1 MPEQT
6 VQDGEMLSI
15 SKTPAQ
21 DLNLHRIAGSASVSV
36 ADEGTHTPEE
46 TVTSTI
52 EIAEIRGIDGAEED
66 VEVAETEADTER
78 QAVEDQ
84 VTAETSQE
92 DLEPE
97 QSVFPIVASSQL
109 RESALHSA
117 QLVNTREL
125 MIIKVNGKP
134 ASLKTPHRRR
144 NVPERNPNL
153 LMMMNQVIPIF
164 TSYPLD

>member
-6 VQDGEMLSI
+6 VQDGETLST

-52 EIAEIRGIDGAEED
+52 EITEIAEIPAGIDGAEED
-66 VEVAETEADTER
+66 VDVAETEADTER

-97 QSVFPIVASSQL
+97 QPVFPLAASSQL
-109 RESALHSA
+109 RESALHS
-117 QLVNTREL
+117 V
-125 MIIKVNGKP
+125 
-134 ASLKTPHRRR
+134 
-144 NVPERNPNL
+144 
-153 LMMMNQVIPIF
+153 
-164 TSYPLD
+164 